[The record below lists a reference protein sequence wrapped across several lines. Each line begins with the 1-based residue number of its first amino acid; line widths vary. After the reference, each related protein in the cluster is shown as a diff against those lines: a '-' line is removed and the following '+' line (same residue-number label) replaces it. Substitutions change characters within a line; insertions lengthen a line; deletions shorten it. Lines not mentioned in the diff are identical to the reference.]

1 MNNVVLSTRNIDD
14 FISDVANEV
23 VKKIYFINKIENP
36 QPEIE
41 TPIDIKECSKFI
53 KKTVPTIYGYCQRNE
68 IPFSRKGNRLYF
80 FKSKI
85 IFWLKE
91 SEVKTL
97 AEIEAE
103 ATAYLS
109 NHKKGLK

>member
-1 MNNVVLSTRNIDD
+1 MT
-14 FISDVANEV
+14 FEQTQQDVAEM
-23 VKKIYFINKIENP
+23 KKGFQRLEALLLNKVENQ
-36 QPEIE
+36 QPKIE
-41 TPIDIKECSKFI
+41 TPLDITETSIFI

-80 FKSKI
+80 LKSKLLT
-85 IFWLKE
+85 WLQE

-103 ATAYLS
+103 ADAYLS
-109 NHKKGLK
+109 NKNKAV

>member
-23 VKKIYFINKIENP
+23 VKKIYFTNKIENQ

-41 TPIDIKECSKFI
+41 TPLDIKEVSKLI

-68 IPFSRKGNRLYF
+68 SPFSRKGNRLYF
-80 FKSKI
+80 FRSAI
-85 IFWLKE
+85 VLWLKE
-91 SEVKTL
+91 SKVKTVG
-97 AEIEAE
+97 EIEAD
-103 ATAYLS
+103 ASAYLLTK
-109 NHKKGLK
+109 NKAM